1 MTTIPNFAAG
11 SYRTSRTTDS
21 LLTLKSQLDTLTT
34 QLASGRAAQTYG
46 GLGAGRTTSLG
57 AHATL
62 SALDGYDGAITGAN
76 TRVSLAAASLQQVT
90 TLTSTLQKS
99 LSNSLLNNT
108 NATASSQLA
117 TNNLSAAIDALNQD
131 SAGQYLF
138 SGRSTDTKP
147 VLDTDTLLN
156 GDKGRGLD
164 GLVTLAAQQKAADL
178 GSTLSPSGIGRLSL
192 TAPAA
197 GSASF
202 SLGEESA
209 AGDPTGE
216 TRANFGFTLPSTPK
230 ATGSAF
236 SITQTAAS
244 AQPSV
249 ALDHAPADGQSFR
262 VTVNRP
268 DGSQKTLDLTT
279 RANAPA
285 GSTDSFP
292 VTADGPSA
300 SAALAALVAPGTV
313 AGVQSADPPAL
324 VATFSGGAPAAYRI
338 DLTAQPASGDSI
350 TVTLGLHDG
359 TTTTV
364 TLTARTTP
372 DTGSTTQFQIGASRA
387 ETAANLSAA
396 LGTSLKA
403 AASGTLSASST
414 ARAAADFFNGTTAAG
429 QEPKRI
435 VNDASGNPHYVQA
448 PQGRTVLWYQGDA
461 AGTDPRDTATVRIGT
476 NQDLSI
482 GARADE
488 PALRT
493 ALAGIAALAVESV
506 VDPAGSTGKTR
517 FQALASRAG
526 SLLDAASD
534 SPGLNDI
541 TGDFSLASSALAN
554 AKNLNRTTRTTLQA
568 SLDGVETVST
578 EEVATQLLAVQ
589 NRLQASYQVTA
600 TLSKLSLVNYLG

>member
-1 MTTIPNFAAG
+1 MTTISNFAAG
-11 SYRTSRTTDS
+11 SYRTNRTTDN
-21 LLTLKSQLDTLTT
+21 LLTLKGQLDTLTN
-34 QLASGRAAQTYG
+34 QLASGRTADTYG
-46 GLGAGRTTSLG
+46 GLGAGRTTSLS
-57 AHATL
+57 AHATI
-62 SALDGYDGAITGAN
+62 SALNGYDSAITTAN

-90 TLTSTLQKS
+90 TLTSTLKS
-99 LSNSLLNNT
+99 SLNNSLLNNA
-108 NATASSQLA
+108 NAAASSQLA

-131 SAGQYLF
+131 AAGQYLF
-138 SGRSTDTKP
+138 SGRATDTKP
-147 VLDTDTLLN
+147 VLDTGTILN
-156 GDKGRGLD
+156 GDAGRGLD
-164 GLVTLAAQQKAADL
+164 GLSKLVVQQKAADL
-178 GSTLSPSGIGRLSL
+178 GAAGNGRLNL
-192 TAPAA
+192 TAPAT
-197 GSASF
+197 GSAAF
-202 SLGEESA
+202 SLGEESGA
-209 AGDPTGE
+209 SDPTGE
-216 TRANFGFTLPSTPK
+216 TRANFGFTLPKTPT
-230 ATGSAF
+230 ATGGAF
-236 SITQTAAS
+236 AITQTAAS
-244 AQPSV
+244 TQASV
-249 ALDHAPADGQSFR
+249 ALDHAPTDGQSFR
-262 VTVNRP
+262 VTVNQP

-279 RANAPA
+279 RANPPI

-292 VTADGPSA
+292 VTADGPAA
-300 SAALAALVAPGTV
+300 SAALASLVAPGTV
-313 AGVQSADPPAL
+313 AGIQSANPPAL
-324 VATFSGGAPAAYRI
+324 VATFSGGTPASYQI
-338 DLTAQPASGDSI
+338 GLTAQPANGDSI

-372 DTGSTTQFQIGASRA
+372 DAGATGQFKIGASKE

-396 LGTSLKA
+396 LGTSLQT

-414 ARAAADFFNGTTAAG
+414 ARASADFFNGTTAAG

-448 PQGRTVLWYQGDA
+448 PQGKTVIWYQGDA
-461 AGTDPRDTATVRIGT
+461 ANTDARDTASVRIGT

-506 VDPAGSTGKTR
+506 VDPTGATTANR

-526 SLLDAASD
+526 SLLNKATD

-541 TGDFSLASSALAN
+541 TGDFSLASSALSN
-554 AKNLNRTTRTTLQA
+554 AKDLNKTTRATLQA

-589 NRLQASYQVTA
+589 NRLQASYQVTS
-600 TLSKLSLVNYLG
+600 TLSKLSLVNYLS